1 MGLIGMNQYEDC
13 WLRVGSLVNR
23 CGFSRL
29 RLAGPSW
36 MDFGFEA
43 SLTQMSLV

>member
-13 WLRVGSLVNR
+13 WLRVGRWLIGV
-23 CGFSRL
+23 GFSRL